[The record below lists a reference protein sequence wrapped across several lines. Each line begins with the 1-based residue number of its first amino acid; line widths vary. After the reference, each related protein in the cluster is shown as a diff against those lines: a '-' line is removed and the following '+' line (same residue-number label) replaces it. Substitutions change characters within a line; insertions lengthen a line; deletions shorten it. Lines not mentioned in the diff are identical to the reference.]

1 MPGQCTATLLS
12 QMSMAVLLATPSS
25 ILHKMTLE
33 SGFSISQ
40 HCLFI
45 RAQRCLSR
53 GMPAAQA
60 RAQRSSDRVQ
70 GRCAAVLLGRSS
82 VAVLPAMTTDTLDE
96 MVLGAGPSA
105 GQQGLP
111 TTVGNSCI
119 LRLAKHDI
127 AEVASCPAWQW

>member
-1 MPGQCTATLLS
+1 M
-12 QMSMAVLLATPSS
+12 
-25 ILHKMTLE
+25 
-33 SGFSISQ
+33 
-40 HCLFI
+40 
-45 RAQRCLSR
+45 
-53 GMPAAQA
+53 
-60 RAQRSSDRVQ
+60 Q

-127 AEVASCPAWQW
+127 AEVFSCPDWQWGPQSFGSATIHL